1 MLIRAEGI
9 SKNFGGIQ
17 ALSDV
22 DLYVEEG
29 ERLGLIGPNGSGKT
43 TLLNIIS
50 GVYTPETGAVIF
62 DGKDITR
69 LPIYVR
75 TRLGIA
81 RTFQIPRPFKSLS
94 VLENVTIPLMYTKSA
109 RGGRGVREEATR
121 ILESVGIRDKAEL
134 TPTKLTQIEMRKMEL
149 ARALAINPKIL
160 LLDEVMAGLTAAE
173 VDEVL
178 SVLKRLNEEGITIIM
193 VEHIMRAV
201 MTFCER
207 ITVLNMGKKIA
218 EGKPQEISR
227 DEAVVTAYLGE

>member
-1 MLIRAEGI
+1 MLLRAEGI
-9 SKNFGGIQ
+9 NKNFGGIQ
-17 ALSDV
+17 ALNEV
-22 DLYVEEG
+22 DLHVEEG

-43 TLLNIIS
+43 TLLNVIS
-50 GVYTPETGAVIF
+50 GVYAPEKGRVTF
-62 DGKDITR
+62 DGKDVTR
-69 LPIYVR
+69 LPIYMR

-94 VLENVTIPLMYTKSA
+94 VLENVIIPLMYA
-109 RGGRGVREEATR
+109 RSGRPGRDVGEEAHG
-121 ILESVGIRDKAEL
+121 ILERVGIADKAEL
-134 TPTKLTQIEMRKMEL
+134 TPAKLTQIEMRKMEL

-160 LLDEVMAGLTAAE
+160 LLDEVMAGLTASE

-178 SVLKRLNEEGITIIM
+178 AVLRRLNEEGITIIM

-207 ITVLNMGKKIA
+207 ITVLNMGRKIA
-218 EGKPQEISR
+218 EGKPQEVSR